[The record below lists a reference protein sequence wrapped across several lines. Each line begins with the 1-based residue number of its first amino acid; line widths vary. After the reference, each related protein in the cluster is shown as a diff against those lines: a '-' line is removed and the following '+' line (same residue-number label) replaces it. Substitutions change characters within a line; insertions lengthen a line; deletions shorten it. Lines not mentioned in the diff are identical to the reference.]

1 MRILLITD
9 GIYPYQ
15 MGGMQKHSYYLAKYL
30 AKNKMDVCVA
40 HCRDAKDQSREEEHP
55 AFENFNLDFIDFRS
69 FVFPSCGNLP
79 GHYIKENK
87 LYSKAIFEGLKKEI
101 DNYDIIYAQG
111 FTAYEFIRQSKKGK
125 LKVPIVSNLHGL
137 EMFQRAPS
145 PKVKLTHLLLRRI
158 TKFVSTQSDYVF
170 SFGGEIKRINS
181 ELGISAEKIF
191 ESPIGIEED
200 WLTDGITDQ
209 NSSVRNFVF
218 VGRAERRKGTIELR
232 SALLNLLDNGRHPFH
247 FHFVGPVPEEEKISD
262 PSITYYGLIRDENRI
277 KEILKICDVM
287 VCPSYSEGMP
297 TVIMEA
303 MASGLALIA
312 TDVGAVNEQVSNN
325 GWLLKNS
332 STTTIQ
338 DAMIEAIT
346 LPSAELKLMK
356 SASLSKVKKH
366 FVWDDVVKHKIACL
380 QDMISN
386 TGNP

>member
-1 MRILLITD
+1 MRVLLITD

-30 AKNKMDVCVA
+30 AKNKINVCVA
-40 HCRDAKDQSREEEHP
+40 HCRNETDTSPEVNHP
-55 AFENFNLDFIDFRS
+55 AFRDFNLDFIDFKS
-69 FVFPSCGNLP
+69 FVFPSCGNFP

-87 LYSKAIFEGLKKEI
+87 RYSKAIFDGVKQEI
-101 DNYDIIYAQG
+101 NKFDIIYAQG
-111 FTAYEFIRQSKKGK
+111 FTAYAFIRQSKKGNI
-125 LKVPIVSNLHGL
+125 KVPIVSNLHGL
-137 EMFQRAPS
+137 EMYQKAPS
-145 PKVKLTHLLLRRI
+145 VKVKLTHLLLRKI
-158 TKFVSTQSDYVF
+158 TKFVSIQSDYVF

-181 ELGISAEKIF
+181 ALGISDENIF
-191 ESPIGIEED
+191 ESPIGIEQD

-232 SALLNLLDNGRHPFH
+232 SALLNLLGNGRHPFH

-262 PSITYYGLIRDENRI
+262 SSITYYGLIRDEKRI

-332 STTTIQ
+332 STTAIQ
-338 DAMIEAIT
+338 DAMTEAIT